1 MGAPANGRTGEWPVH
16 GALRFSPYHRR
27 SPLRPFAHSP
37 FRRLASPLPPCQLL
51 TNWCGKLTRAPSLRP
66 ALNSTAPSLRSPA
79 LPIASLLY
87 QAPHHQSPFTSPSP
101 WHAFRSYPPHMDY
114 VPPLEVVSNMV
125 SAGSVKGALPAKD
138 LLIRGFLSGALLGF
152 ATSLAVT
159 ATVQSGLPL
168 VGALVFPVGFAM
180 IVVLGLELATG
191 SFALLPLAY
200 GDGKLSLPRMLANF
214 AWVLLGNLIGSV
226 IYALLLYGALTMS
239 GHANDA
245 SGIAAKIAAIADA
258 KTLGYAKFG
267 GFGILTAF
275 VKAILCNWLVCL
287 GVVMAMTSKSTVGKI
302 VGAWLP
308 IFTFFAQG
316 FEHSIVNM
324 FVIPAGILFG
334 AKATIADWWIWNQ
347 IPVTIGNFIGGSVFT
362 GLALYLTYGRKKDS
376 VPAVVPGSAI
386 AEADAVT

>member
-1 MGAPANGRTGEWPVH
+1 
-16 GALRFSPYHRR
+16 
-27 SPLRPFAHSP
+27 
-37 FRRLASPLPPCQLL
+37 
-51 TNWCGKLTRAPSLRP
+51 
-66 ALNSTAPSLRSPA
+66 
-79 LPIASLLY
+79 
-87 QAPHHQSPFTSPSP
+87 
-101 WHAFRSYPPHMDY
+101 MDY
-114 VPPLEVVSNMV
+114 VPPLDVVSNMV
-125 SAGSVKGALPAKD
+125 GAGSTKGSLPVKD

-159 ATVQSGLPL
+159 ATVQSGVPL
-168 VGALVFPVGFAM
+168 VGAIVFPVGFAM

-200 GDGKLSLPRMLANF
+200 ADGKLSFPRMVANF
-214 AWVLLGNLIGSV
+214 GWVLLGNLIGSV
-226 IYALLLYGALTMS
+226 FYAILLYGALTMS
-239 GHANDA
+239 GHASDA

-267 GFGILTAF
+267 TFGLLTAV
-275 VKAILCNWLVCL
+275 VKAILCNWMVCL
-287 GVVMAMTSKSTVGKI
+287 GVVMAMASKSTLGKI

-324 FVIPAGILFG
+324 FLIPAGILFG

-362 GLALYLTYGRKKDS
+362 GFALYLTYGQKKDS
-376 VPAVVPGSAI
+376 AKDAIPTSAI
-386 AEADAVT
+386 AEAGPVR